1 MKARKK
7 KRLAILIDT
16 REKIKQKKQRKSKI
30 RQNKTNFKYVKK
42 YSEKMNI
49 GKETTKKRKNQ

>member
-16 REKIKQKKQRKSKI
+16 REKIKQKSRGKAKFGKIKQTSNTSKSIQRK
-30 RQNKTNFKYVKK
+30 
-42 YSEKMNI
+42 
-49 GKETTKKRKNQ
+49 